1 MDIKNVEDKLDG
13 ADRIIDK
20 TWTILKKHWGKL
32 IILAIIAIVLW
43 FAMIVKDEVENP
55 TIDDTG
61 IEQIDDYYDD
71 ESIND
76 E

>member
-1 MDIKNVEDKLDG
+1 MDIKKVEDKLDG

-20 TWTILKKHWGKL
+20 TWIILKKHWGKL
-32 IILAIIAIVLW
+32 IVLAAIAIVLW

-55 TIDDTG
+55 TVDDWET
-61 IEQIDDYYDD
+61 EQIDDYYED
-71 ESIND
+71 ERIN